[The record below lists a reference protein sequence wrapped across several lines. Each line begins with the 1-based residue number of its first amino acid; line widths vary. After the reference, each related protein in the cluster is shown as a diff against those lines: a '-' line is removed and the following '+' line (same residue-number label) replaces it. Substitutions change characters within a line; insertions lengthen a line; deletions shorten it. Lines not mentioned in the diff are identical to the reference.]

1 MTAQAAQEVYH
12 PKRHR
17 SGGGMGLL
25 AILIAL
31 LFIVGPFAAPVR
43 IPALSQVILVAFG
56 VALLLVGSIVITITR
71 LYRKTA
77 ADEAFVR
84 TGMGG
89 AKAVIDGGAIVIPVV
104 HEIIPVSLKTMK
116 LIVERHKENALIT
129 GDNLRADITA
139 EFYVRV
145 QKQRDDVLAAATSL
159 GEKAMDPKQV
169 EATVFEKLVSALRTR
184 GHHQAAAG
192 VELQPTGVRRGGA
205 GHRLEG
211 PAA

>member
-1 MTAQAAQEVYH
+1 MASAQEVYH

-31 LFIVGPFAAPVR
+31 LFIVGPFAAPVN
-43 IPALSQVILVAFG
+43 IPARSQGILVAFG
-56 VALLLVGSIVITITR
+56 VALLLVGSIVVTITR

-145 QKQRDDVLAAATSL
+145 QMQKDDVLAAETSL
-159 GEKAMDPKQV
+159 G
-169 EATVFEKLVSALRTR
+169 
-184 GHHQAAAG
+184 
-192 VELQPTGVRRGGA
+192 
-205 GHRLEG
+205 
-211 PAA
+211 